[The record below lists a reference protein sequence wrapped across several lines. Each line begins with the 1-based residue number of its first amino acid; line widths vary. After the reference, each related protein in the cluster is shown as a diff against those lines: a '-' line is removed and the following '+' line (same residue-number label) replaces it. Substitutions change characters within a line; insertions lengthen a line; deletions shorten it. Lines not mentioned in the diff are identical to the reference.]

1 MKIIF
6 IYYYLETVPYYYGEQ
21 RFSQKTY
28 FPINKNDNRIA
39 SFIVSI
45 SYSNLIT
52 RKIVY
57 MAGKGKI
64 SICLASS
71 LLVVRVSE
79 TDNQLG
85 FIIFNLYDNN
95 NKVIRRFFSK
105 KIMYSFSILM
115 EIIVLGSASYRLS
128 PSILRTRTLFSYKRT
143 YSYLIIQITVIQ

>member
-1 MKIIF
+1 MKLIF
-6 IYYYLETVPYYYGEQ
+6 IEYYLEPVPYYYGEQ
-21 RFSQKTY
+21 RFSQKKTY
-28 FPINKNDNRIA
+28 FPINKNDNRTA

-52 RKIVY
+52 RK

-71 LLVVRVSE
+71 LLVARVSKN
-79 TDNQLG
+79 DNQLE

-95 NKVIRRFFSK
+95 NKVILRFFFK

-128 PSILRTRTLFSYKRT
+128 PSILRTCTLFSYKRT
-143 YSYLIIQITVIQ
+143 YPYLIIQLRYVHY